1 MSPTVVLSARGEQRL
16 RSGHPWIYRSDVGDV
31 QAAGGDRVAVRSARG
46 RTLGYALAG
55 DVGKDQML
63 RLARVVYEQLN
74 P

>member
-1 MSPTVVLSARGEQRL
+1 MQNRETAF
-16 RSGHPWIYRSDVGDV
+16 
-31 QAAGGDRVAVRSARG
+31 RSAREG
-46 RTLGYALAG
+46 DLHIFYWIDRTLGYALAG